1 MQVQSRE
8 IIAAAGLAVPSHEQL
23 TAAFV
28 EAGEEGA
35 ASLSFLQL
43 RQCCL
48 RLGYHNYRARVLL
61 LLFTSLRCCP

>member
-1 MQVQSRE
+1 VQIRQA
-8 IIAAAGLAVPSHEQL
+8 ITAAGLAVPSHEQL

-28 EAGEEGA
+28 EADEESA

-48 RLGYHNYRARVLL
+48 RLGYH
-61 LLFTSLRCCP
+61 